1 MQQRHLALLGATGSI
16 GTSTLDILR
25 RYPER
30 FRLVAFSF
38 HRNEKRALEIAREF
52 QPGYVVQTAEGGH
65 PEAWQSLGIRY
76 LSGIE
81 GLREVAT
88 LPEVDTVLVATA
100 GTLGVHPTLAAL
112 KAGKRVAL
120 ANKETLVSFGPVVKP
135 WMRTGELLPVDSEHS
150 ALFQLLEGR
159 RQEVLS
165 VVLTASGGPFRT
177 WSREQMERARPQ
189 DALRHPTWSM
199 GAKITVDS
207 ATLMNK
213 GLEVIEAHW
222 LFDLPPEA
230 IQVVV
235 HPQSIV
241 HAVVHLV
248 DGASLA
254 HLGYPDM
261 RIPIQYALT
270 YPERWATPIKS
281 LDLARLGSL
290 TFEEP
295 DLERFPLLGWAY
307 EALEAG
313 GNRPCLLNAANEE
326 AVHAFL
332 REEIGFMDIA
342 RVVQE
347 VLEASDAPK
356 TEGTPTLEA
365 LLEADAWARRRA
377 QEAIHRMAS

>member
-1 MQQRHLALLGATGSI
+1 MRRNLVLLGATGSI
-16 GTSTLDILR
+16 GTSTLDVLR
-25 RYPER
+25 RYPDR

-38 HRNEKRALEIAREF
+38 HRNQSRALEIAREF
-52 QPGYVVQTAEGGH
+52 RPGFVVQTGEGGS
-65 PEAWQSLGIRY
+65 PDPWNALGIRY
-76 LSGIE
+76 LSGVD
-81 GLREVAT
+81 GLKEVAG
-88 LPEVDTVLVATA
+88 LPEADVVLVATA

-120 ANKETLVSFGPVVKP
+120 ANKETLVSFGPAVKP
-135 WMRTGELLPVDSEHS
+135 WMQQGELLPVDSEHS

-159 RQEVLS
+159 RQEVSS

-177 WSREQMERARPQ
+177 WSLEQMRRVRPA
-189 DALRHPTWSM
+189 DALKHPTWNM

-222 LFDLPPEA
+222 LFDLPAER

-241 HAVVHLV
+241 HALVHLV

-270 YPERWATPIKS
+270 YPERWATPIS
-281 LDLARLGSL
+281 MLDLARVGQL

-295 DLERFPLLGWAY
+295 DLGRFPLLRLAY

-313 GNRPCLLNAANEE
+313 GNRPCVLNAANEE

-332 REEIGFMDIA
+332 REEIGFLEIV

-347 VLEASDAPK
+347 VLDAVEPSGTTLEELLASDAR
-356 TEGTPTLEA
+356 
-365 LLEADAWARRRA
+365 AREQARQVIRRLA
-377 QEAIHRMAS
+377 A

>member
-1 MQQRHLALLGATGSI
+1 MPRAIALLGATGSI
-16 GTSTLDILR
+16 GTNTLEVLR
-25 RYPER
+25 RYPDR
-30 FRLVAFSF
+30 FHLVAFSF
-38 HRNEKRALEIAREF
+38 HRNRDRALDIAHEF
-52 QPGYVVQTAEGGH
+52 RPRFVVQTGPDPDPG
-65 PEAWQSLGIRY
+65 PWRSLGIP
-76 LSGIE
+76 LLTGTE

-88 LPEVDTVLVATA
+88 LEEVDTVLVATA

-112 KAGKRVAL
+112 QAGKRVAL
-120 ANKETLVSFGPVVKP
+120 ANKETLVSFGPVVRP
-135 WMRTGELLPVDSEHS
+135 WMDRGELLPVDSEHS

-159 RQEVLS
+159 RKEVLS

-177 WSREQMERARPQ
+177 WTREQMRRVTPA
-189 DALRHPTWSM
+189 DALRHPTWNM

-222 LFDLPPEA
+222 LFDLPAEQ
-230 IQVVV
+230 ILVVV

-241 HAVVHLV
+241 HALVHLV

-270 YPERWATPIKS
+270 YPERWTTPIPT
-281 LDLARLGSL
+281 LDLARVGQL

-295 DLERFPLLGWAY
+295 DLDRFPLLRLAY
-307 EALEAG
+307 EALETG
-313 GNRPCLLNAANEE
+313 GHHPCALNAANEE

-332 REEIGFMDIA
+332 REEIGFLDIA
-342 RVVQE
+342 RVVEE
-347 VLEASDAPK
+347 VLQTLDLPSAPPDL
-356 TEGTPTLEA
+356 EG
-365 LLEADAWARRRA
+365 LLETDARARHQAREILRRLA
-377 QEAIHRMAS
+377 A

>member
-1 MQQRHLALLGATGSI
+1 MLLGATGSI
-16 GTSTLDILR
+16 GTNTLDILR
-25 RYPER
+25 RYPQH
-30 FRLVAFSF
+30 FRLLAFSF
-38 HRNEKRALEIAREF
+38 HRNVDRALEIAQAFKPR
-52 QPGYVVQTAEGGH
+52 YVVQTGPEPQPEPWRSLDLTYLEGV
-65 PEAWQSLGIRY
+65 S
-76 LSGIE
+76 
-81 GLREVAT
+81 GLREVAA
-88 LPEVDTVLVATA
+88 LPEADIVVVATA

-112 KAGKRVAL
+112 DQGKRVAL

-135 WMRTGELLPVDSEHS
+135 RMAQGELIPVDSEHS

-177 WSREQMERARPQ
+177 WTPEQMARVTPA
-189 DALRHPTWSM
+189 DALRHPTWNM

-222 LFDLPPEA
+222 LFDLPA
-230 IQVVV
+230 DRIQVVV

-270 YPERWATPIKS
+270 YPERWTTPVKT
-281 LDLARLGSL
+281 LDLAQVGQL

-295 DLERFPLLGWAY
+295 DLDRFPLLRLAY
-307 EALEAG
+307 EALETG
-313 GNRPCLLNAANEE
+313 GPWPCVLNAANEE

-332 REEIGFMDIA
+332 QEAIGFLDIA

-347 VLEASDAPK
+347 VLESPDLPQ
-356 TEGTPTLEA
+356 TSGTPDLQT
-365 LLEADAWARRRA
+365 LLETDAWARRRA
-377 QEAIHRMAS
+377 RQILQRLAA